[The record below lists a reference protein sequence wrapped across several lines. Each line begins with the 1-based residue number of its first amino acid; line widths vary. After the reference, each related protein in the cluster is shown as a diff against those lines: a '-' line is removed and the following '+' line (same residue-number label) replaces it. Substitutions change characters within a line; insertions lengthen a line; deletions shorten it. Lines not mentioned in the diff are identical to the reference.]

1 MGRLYIAEQKG
12 IEGFVKIVALKRILP
27 HLAGNRH
34 FRDMFFTEARV
45 AARLE
50 HPNIVATYELGE
62 VDGTYF
68 ISMEYLPGEDLAAI
82 LSRCQSGQPMPLGIA
97 ASLIQQMANAL
108 QYAHELRDASG
119 RPLGLVHRDVN
130 PLNIFVTYHGVGK
143 LLDFGVVKRKSS
155 DTKTAPGIFKGKYGY
170 CAPEQLEGGHVDRCT
185 DLFSLGIVLWECLT
199 GRRLFTGST
208 DAHTMDAVR
217 SRKIIPPSALRPE
230 VPAELDEIAVRA
242 LRRDRHLRY
251 QNGQEMSEDL
261 DRFLIQGEH
270 RPTAKSIG
278 EWLEGLFG
286 AQRASLKIG
295 RGSAVERALA
305 RLPPLRARRDDPG
318 SVSTPNIRP
327 RTLPTYEPVPS
338 QRQGQGHPSQPPR
351 QEVQWTAADFGASM
365 NDGGADAAVDVSMD
379 GMGAGPSARTPFEK
393 RLKFLAV
400 GAALAAVAVVG
411 VSLRG
416 EGGGPAAEDMALAA
430 TTGTLDIR
438 SEPPGAHIF
447 VDGNPSGLTTPAV
460 LTGVKVGPTV
470 EVRLDRTGFEPAVQR
485 TEVRAGVT
493 RPLSFRLVEAA
504 GTLRLEGVPSRASVF
519 IDDSLVDWS
528 RPLLVPVGP
537 HKIRIETANDVIL
550 SKSIVVETGE
560 QTIQVRPPNR
570 GQGDQQQ

>member
-1 MGRLYIAEQKG
+1 
-12 IEGFVKIVALKRILP
+12 
-27 HLAGNRH
+27 
-34 FRDMFFTEARV
+34 
-45 AARLE
+45 
-50 HPNIVATYELGE
+50 
-62 VDGTYF
+62 
-68 ISMEYLPGEDLAAI
+68 
-82 LSRCQSGQPMPLGIA
+82 
-97 ASLIQQMANAL
+97 
-108 QYAHELRDASG
+108 
-119 RPLGLVHRDVN
+119 
-130 PLNIFVTYHGVGK
+130 
-143 LLDFGVVKRKSS
+143 
-155 DTKTAPGIFKGKYGY
+155 
-170 CAPEQLEGGHVDRCT
+170 
-185 DLFSLGIVLWECLT
+185 
-199 GRRLFTGST
+199 
-208 DAHTMDAVR
+208 
-217 SRKIIPPSALRPE
+217 
-230 VPAELDEIAVRA
+230 
-242 LRRDRHLRY
+242 
-251 QNGQEMSEDL
+251 
-261 DRFLIQGEH
+261 
-270 RPTAKSIG
+270 
-278 EWLEGLFG
+278 
-286 AQRASLKIG
+286 
-295 RGSAVERALA
+295 
-305 RLPPLRARRDDPG
+305 
-318 SVSTPNIRP
+318 
-327 RTLPTYEPVPS
+327 
-338 QRQGQGHPSQPPR
+338 
-351 QEVQWTAADFGASM
+351 M